1 MRISRPR
8 FSAEWTSSGASS
20 PLSSWTVCSSRR
32 RYVSNPT
39 AAMCT
44 ATLQIRVEPDGR
56 NVAVLLASE
65 KVPRAA
71 QFQVKRC
78 DLEPCTEVGKLA
90 QRGEAFSRHFAEFGV
105 HRHQQVRV
113 RAAVGTPHATSQL
126 I

>member
-1 MRISRPR
+1 MDFERRL
-8 FSAEWTSSGASS
+8 FSLEVLEGLFEQWPIRAET
-20 PLSSWTVCSSRR
+20 
-32 RYVSNPT
+32 
-39 AAMCT
+39 
-44 ATLQIRVEPDGR
+44 DGP

-90 QRGEAFSRHFAEFGV
+90 QRGEAFSRHFAELGV